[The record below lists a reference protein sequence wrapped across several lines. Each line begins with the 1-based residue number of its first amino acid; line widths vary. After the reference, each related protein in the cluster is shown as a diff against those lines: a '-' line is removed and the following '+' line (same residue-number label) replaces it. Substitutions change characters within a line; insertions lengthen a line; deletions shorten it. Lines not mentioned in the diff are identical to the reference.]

1 MAEQKTKRELTQEQ
15 QEALENISAAAAELG
30 ISEKRMCERIGVNS
44 SIISQI
50 RGGYYLGDWDKQFDK
65 ILTYFS
71 NKNAAAE
78 AYSEVEYAPT
88 SISTLVYKTLRN
100 VQLKGGFA
108 FVTGDAGIGKT
119 KALRKYISDNPLSS
133 VMITINPCTKSTKA
147 VLKMLALELGVP
159 VSQSRDDLWMS
170 IAAKLHDGM
179 VVAVDE
185 AQLLT
190 YGSIETL
197 RSFADFFSERGQT
210 LGVALVGNQGIREK
224 IEGRTREQYRQ
235 VANRAW
241 QRQQIS
247 TTDVQPDDIRML
259 FPILEGRDDE
269 LTLLYKV
276 AQTAEGIRGA
286 VRLFG
291 NAYDA
296 GSYDFKGIVN
306 MAKMM
311 HLDLKGAEKVVRS

>member
-1 MAEQKTKRELTQEQ
+1 MAEPKVKRELTPEQ
-15 QEALENISAAAAELG
+15 REALDKIAAAAADLG
-30 ISEKRMCERIGVNS
+30 LSEKKMCERIGVS
-44 SIISQI
+44 SSVISQI
-50 RGGYYLGDWDKQFDK
+50 RGGYYPGDWDKQFDK
-65 ILTYFS
+65 IYAYFE
-71 NKNAAAE
+71 NKTAAAE

-119 KALRKYISDNPLSS
+119 KALRKYIADNPLNS
-133 VMITINPCTKSTKA
+133 VLITVNPCTKSTKA
-147 VLKMLALELGVP
+147 VLKLLALELGVP

-197 RSFADFFSERGQT
+197 RAFADFFAERGQT

-247 TTDVQPDDIRML
+247 TTDVQPEDIRML
-259 FPILEGRDDE
+259 FPILDGKEQE
-269 LTLLYKV
+269 LTLLFKI

-291 NAYDA
+291 NAYDS

>member
-1 MAEQKTKRELTQEQ
+1 MAEQKIKRELSPEQ
-15 QEALENISAAAAELG
+15 QEALEKISKAAAELG
-30 ISEKRMCERIGVNS
+30 ISEKKMCERIGVS
-44 SIISQI
+44 SSVISQI
-50 RGGYYLGDWDKQFDK
+50 RGGYYPGDWDKQFDR
-65 ILTYFS
+65 IYSYFE
-71 NKNAAAE
+71 NKTAAAE

-119 KALRKYISDNPLSS
+119 KAIRKYIADNPLNS
-133 VMITINPCTKSTKA
+133 VMITVNPCTKSTTA
-147 VLKMLALELGVP
+147 VLKLLAMELGVP

-190 YGSIETL
+190 FGSIETL

-247 TTDVQPDDIRML
+247 TTDVQPEDIRML
-259 FPILEGRDDE
+259 FPILNGKEQE
-269 LTLLYKV
+269 LNLLYKV

-296 GSYDFKGIVN
+296 GSYDFKGIVS

-311 HLDLKGAEKVVRS
+311 HLDLKGAEKVVRA